1 MFENNEIMQR
11 FILEALLGGTPASGA
26 PASPAS
32 DAPPMTHR
40 LTPRTL
46 TPSPTPVKF
55 NRTCKECGHSKP
67 GKKKII
73 INEKFNA
80 ETGKLEKCTREV
92 YCMPLCIPENLRCYV
107 LDQQDEC
114 FRKLR
119 DKIETLQKHCK
130 RQGTE
135 LENLQNKLQR
145 MTDTVVTD
153 AAKCVQ
159 IFDEC
164 NDKMRKQNTKLKGS
178 ACEQC
183 ATTISK
189 IRKFDCLRH
198 ENVAHVYVP
207 LDGYYYGIEYGE
219 SHPIELMEDE
229 TVKFCVVCR
238 GLDSFVNEVEAHDPI
253 MMHTPDMT
261 ELSTPFAKQPIAV
274 QTGGSKKSN

>member
-1 MFENNEIMQR
+1 MFENNEIMQS

-80 ETGKLEKCTREV
+80 VTGKLEKCTREV

-164 NDKMRKQNTKLKGS
+164 NDARGRSSVRYGTRLSDLKRIAG
-178 ACEQC
+178 
-183 ATTISK
+183 
-189 IRKFDCLRH
+189 
-198 ENVAHVYVP
+198 
-207 LDGYYYGIEYGE
+207 GI
-219 SHPIELMEDE
+219 D
-229 TVKFCVVCR
+229 
-238 GLDSFVNEVEAHDPI
+238 A
-253 MMHTPDMT
+253 
-261 ELSTPFAKQPIAV
+261 
-274 QTGGSKKSN
+274 